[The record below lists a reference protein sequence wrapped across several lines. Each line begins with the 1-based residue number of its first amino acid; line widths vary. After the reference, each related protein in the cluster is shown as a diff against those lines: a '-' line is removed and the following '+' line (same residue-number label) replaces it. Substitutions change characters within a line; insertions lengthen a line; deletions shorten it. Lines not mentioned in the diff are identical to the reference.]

1 MAEDTGRVQFTELYE
16 YVIYIAWILGI
27 FLGIHAEQINKYSP
41 PGANEVAPAPLIAS
55 HAHLLLMTLLLYF
68 MVRMFRNTLETR
80 KWPYYWTELMLV
92 SSLVGAYL
100 YSITKYCEAAIE
112 YGGQIQ
118 LISFVEKMSYG
129 NIEISST
136 LYLLG
141 IMGFLVMAMI
151 SRIMR

>member
-1 MAEDTGRVQFTELYE
+1 MVEDRSRIQFTELYE
-16 YVIYIAWILGI
+16 YAIYIAWIIGI
-27 FLGIHAEQINKYSP
+27 FLGIHIEQIYKYSP
-41 PGANEVAPAPLIAS
+41 PGANEVPPTLLISS
-55 HAHLLLMTLLLYF
+55 HSHLLLMTLLLYF
-68 MVRMFRNTLETR
+68 FVRMFRNTLDSR
-80 KWPYYWTELMLV
+80 KWPHYWTELMLV
-92 SSLVGAYL
+92 SALVGAYL
-100 YSITKYCEAAIE
+100 YSITTYFAAAIE

-118 LISFVEKMSYG
+118 LISIVEKLSYG

>member
-1 MAEDTGRVQFTELYE
+1 MKEDKDRVYFTELYE
-16 YVIYIAWILGI
+16 YAIYIAWILGI
-27 FLGIHAEQINKYSP
+27 FLGIHAEQVSKYTP
-41 PGANEVAPAPLIAS
+41 QGINEVPPALLISS
-55 HAHLLLMTLLLYF
+55 HSHLLLMTLLLYF
-68 MVRMFRNTLETR
+68 LNMVFRQTLATR
-80 KWPYYWTELMLV
+80 KWPYYWTELLLV
-92 SSLVGAYL
+92 SALLGAYL
-100 YSITKYCEAAIE
+100 YSITHYFEAAIE
-112 YGGQIQ
+112 YGGQVQ